1 MTSQGDLAVDPGAV
15 ETRGKAL
22 VQSADSSR
30 RIGVRVQAAL
40 EQLGQVAGVASL
52 NAAALDGASRWSV
65 GLDRVGAA
73 GESLGLATQASAQA
87 YRDVE
92 WASQSRFLPTT
103 GAGQ

>member
-15 ETRGKAL
+15 DTRGKAL

-40 EQLGQVAGVASL
+40 EQLEQAAGVASL
-52 NAAALDGASRWSV
+52 NSAALDGASQWGA
-65 GLDRVGAA
+65 GLNRVAAA

-92 WASQSRFLPTT
+92 RASQSRFLPSTA
-103 GAGQ
+103 AGQ